1 MAVDKTKTEIIKS
14 IMDIE
19 YTPIVFEEE
28 TALKDYT
35 HYSFDGVASL
45 GSVFAQIPQAF
56 RTATSTVNGGQQLY
70 ALNMRGYTGT
80 VASLDGNGID
90 MLTGVFKNGKLQ
102 GNAVYNPVNTTV
114 QTTMAVNPALI
125 CMGVALMGIEKKL
138 DKIQQTQQQILG
150 FLEQKNESEL
160 KGNLIF
166 LSDVLNN
173 YKFNYDNE
181 RYKNN
186 MHIKVLDIRQTS
198 EQNIIFY
205 KKQIGEII
213 NKKSLIHIN
222 QQTDKLVSDVQS
234 KLNYYKLALYQF
246 AFSAFMEVM
255 LLENFESN
263 YLTGIS
269 KTIEKYSIQYKELYT
284 ECYNQIENSAKTSVG
299 SYLMKGA
306 SKASKLAGKTIA
318 KIPVISK
325 SQLDENLIA
334 KSDELLDKNSKKTE
348 QTMIAFS
355 ENRTDDVKV
364 FIDNI
369 DRVNMLYNNPI
380 DVLFDKD
387 GLYIRQNNG

>member
-1 MAVDKTKTEIIKS
+1 
-14 IMDIE
+14 
-19 YTPIVFEEE
+19 
-28 TALKDYT
+28 
-35 HYSFDGVASL
+35 
-45 GSVFAQIPQAF
+45 
-56 RTATSTVNGGQQLY
+56 
-70 ALNMRGYTGT
+70 MRGYTGT

-160 KGNLIF
+160 KGNLNF

-222 QQTDKLVSDVQS
+222 QQTDRLVSDVQS

-263 YLTGIS
+263 YLTGVS

-318 KIPVISK
+318 RIPVISK

-334 KSDELLDKNSKKTE
+334 KSDEILDKNTRKT
-348 QTMIAFS
+348 QKTMILFS

-369 DRVNMLYNNPI
+369 DRVNMLYNNPM

-387 GLYIRQNNG
+387 ALYIKQNIL

>member
-1 MAVDKTKTEIIKS
+1 MNNSKTEIIKS
-14 IMDIE
+14 VMDIE

-28 TALKDYT
+28 NALKDYNR
-35 HYSFDGVASL
+35 YSFDGVASL
-45 GSVFAQIPQAF
+45 GSIFAQIPQAF

-138 DKIQQTQQQILG
+138 DKIQQTQQQILS

-160 KGNLIF
+160 KGNLNF

-198 EQNIIFY
+198 EQSIIFY

-222 QQTDKLVSDVQS
+222 QQTDRLVSDVQS

-263 YLTGIS
+263 YLTGVS

-334 KSDELLDKNSKKTE
+334 KSEEILDKNTRKT
-348 QTMIAFS
+348 QKTMISFS

-369 DRVNMLYNNPI
+369 DRVNMLYNNPM
-380 DVLFDKD
+380 DVLFDKN

>member
-1 MAVDKTKTEIIKS
+1 
-14 IMDIE
+14 
-19 YTPIVFEEE
+19 
-28 TALKDYT
+28 
-35 HYSFDGVASL
+35 
-45 GSVFAQIPQAF
+45 
-56 RTATSTVNGGQQLY
+56 
-70 ALNMRGYTGT
+70 MRGYTGT

-160 KGNLIF
+160 KGNLNF

-222 QQTDKLVSDVQS
+222 QQTDRLVSDVQS

-263 YLTGIS
+263 YLTGVS

-318 KIPVISK
+318 RIPVISK

-334 KSDELLDKNSKKTE
+334 KSDEILDKNTRKT
-348 QTMIAFS
+348 QKTMILFS

-369 DRVNMLYNNPI
+369 DRVNMLYNNPM

-387 GLYIRQNNG
+387 ALYIKQNSL